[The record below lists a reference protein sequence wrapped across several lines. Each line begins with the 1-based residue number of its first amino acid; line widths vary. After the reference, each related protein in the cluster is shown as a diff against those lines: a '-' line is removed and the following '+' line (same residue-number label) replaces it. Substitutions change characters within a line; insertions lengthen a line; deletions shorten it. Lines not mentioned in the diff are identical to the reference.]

1 MFMRALKTEDLRKDF
16 KRVSQIAI
24 SGEPILIS
32 RPHNENL
39 VLISEKEFRR
49 LQNLTEHWANMVE
62 LSAAQQSSLAK
73 IWDTVREDEVWA
85 SL

>member
-1 MFMRALKTEDLRKDF
+1 VYALKTEDIRKNF

-24 SGEPILIS
+24 SGEPVLIS

-39 VLISEKEFRR
+39 VLISEKEFRQ
-49 LQNLTEHWANMVE
+49 LQNLTDYWADMAE
-62 LSAAQQSSLAK
+62 LSTAQQSSLAK
-73 IWDTVREDEVWA
+73 IWDGAGEDEAWA

>member
-1 MFMRALKTEDLRKDF
+1 VRALKTEDIRKDF

-24 SGEPILIS
+24 SGEPVLIS

-39 VLISEKEFRR
+39 VLISEKEFHR
-49 LQNLTEHWANMVE
+49 LQNLTEHWADMVE
-62 LSAAQQSSLAK
+62 LSALQQSSLAK
-73 IWDTVREDEVWA
+73 IWDTAGEDEAWA

>member
-1 MFMRALKTEDLRKDF
+1 VRALKTEDIRKDF

-24 SGEPILIS
+24 SGEPVLIS

-39 VLISEKEFRR
+39 VLISEKEFHR
-49 LQNLTEHWANMVE
+49 LQNLTEHWADMVE
-62 LSAAQQSSLAK
+62 LSASQQSSLAK
-73 IWDTVREDEVWA
+73 IWDTAGEDEAWA

>member
-1 MFMRALKTEDLRKDF
+1 MQALRTEDLRKNF
-16 KRVSQIAI
+16 KRVSQIAV
-24 SGEPILIS
+24 SGEPVLIS

-39 VLISEKEFRR
+39 VLISEREFRR
-49 LQNLTEHWANMVE
+49 MQGLTGHWADMAE

-73 IWDTVREDEVWA
+73 LWDTADEDEAWA

>member
-1 MFMRALKTEDLRKDF
+1 MRALKTEDIRKDF

-24 SGEPILIS
+24 SGEPVLIS

-39 VLISEKEFRR
+39 VLISEKEFHR
-49 LQNLTEHWANMVE
+49 LQNLTEHWADMVE
-62 LSAAQQSSLAK
+62 LSASQQSSLAK
-73 IWDTVREDEVWA
+73 IWDTAGEDEAWA